1 MADND
6 DKRED
11 GAGGKKTLT
20 LKGAPNLGGR
30 PGMAR
35 SSRSTVVVEK
45 RTRVVVPQ
53 RGPAPSSGP
62 SSGSGAP
69 RPHSSQ
75 PQNSGRPP
83 MRSNS
88 NSNAPRVGGGLSS
101 TEAEARQRA
110 LREAAARQADE
121 AAQRRADDQ
130 RRAEEDARRQ
140 AIRDE
145 ASAKKNARRRKLPRL
160 NVPPTLRRSPPSRRP
175 RPRPLPPARRP
186 KPAAAL
192 RRRLPPR
199 ARRVRVKIVA
209 RPTVVRAAAPTPA
222 VRRSTIVV
230 VARWPSPT
238 SRRLRRPRPMA
249 ARRAPFRPPAIG
261 RWSMRPSSRTP
272 PRRRSPR
279 YPGTSGPQGRRSR
292 RLCAWPPDR
301 HQCRL

>member
-75 PQNSGRPP
+75 PQNSSQRPP

-88 NSNAPRVGGGLSS
+88 GSNAPRVGGGLSS

-110 LREAAARQADE
+110 L
-121 AAQRRADDQ
+121 
-130 RRAEEDARRQ
+130 
-140 AIRDE
+140 
-145 ASAKKNARRRKLPRL
+145 
-160 NVPPTLRRSPPSRRP
+160 
-175 RPRPLPPARRP
+175 
-186 KPAAAL
+186 
-192 RRRLPPR
+192 
-199 ARRVRVKIVA
+199 
-209 RPTVVRAAAPTPA
+209 
-222 VRRSTIVV
+222 
-230 VARWPSPT
+230 
-238 SRRLRRPRPMA
+238 
-249 ARRAPFRPPAIG
+249 
-261 RWSMRPSSRTP
+261 
-272 PRRRSPR
+272 
-279 YPGTSGPQGRRSR
+279 
-292 RLCAWPPDR
+292 
-301 HQCRL
+301 